1 MKNIAAK
8 IIGGIIGVLAICGL
22 LFVSTYTET
31 TTEQVVETTQ
41 YQTKIEYDSAQ
52 REGVRVIK
60 QEGKNGSKTVTYEV
74 TRNYLGH
81 ETSRRSIDTKIDKA
95 VQDEIIVVGA
105 KKYYTCSNGTEYD
118 NKNAR
123 DECERQVSWE
133 KDRNRAL
140 KECNADN
147 SKTNCWYDEYP
158 GTYLHWTESR
168 RYTYTPAPGPSSSYR
183 SGAICRDGWR
193 SNATGRGACSHHGGV
208 DYWI

>member
-81 ETSRRSIDTKIDKA
+81 ETSRRSIDTKNDKA
-95 VQDEIIVVGA
+95 VQDEIIVVGTSILG
-105 KKYYTCSNGTEYD
+105 KRS
-118 NKNAR
+118 
-123 DECERQVSWE
+123 Q
-133 KDRNRAL
+133 
-140 KECNADN
+140 
-147 SKTNCWYDEYP
+147 
-158 GTYLHWTESR
+158 
-168 RYTYTPAPGPSSSYR
+168 
-183 SGAICRDGWR
+183 SGA
-193 SNATGRGACSHHGGV
+193 
-208 DYWI
+208 